1 MSVKVI
7 FECENSSQILD
18 EMAVFVG
25 AMLASNGYDVKAK
38 PLDDHTKD
46 IDDELAKRAG
56 AWWTPGGGEP
66 ITMAQVEAQQHAE
79 PVSPVAEAFT
89 QPPTAP
95 AEQPAVQSAAL
106 PTTSAPQF
114 TREELMTAAAPLMD
128 AGKLEE
134 LSALTKQLGVESLTD
149 LPESKFNDFA
159 TGIRNL
165 GARI

>member
-18 EMAVFVG
+18 EMAMFVG
-25 AMLASNGYDVKAK
+25 AMLESNGFDIKAK
-38 PLDDHTKD
+38 PLDDHVKE
-46 IDDELAKRAG
+46 IDAAVS
-56 AWWTPGGGEP
+56 AQVQNWTPGGGSVDDAIPASP
-66 ITMAQVEAQQHAE
+66 IEET
-79 PVSPVAEAFT
+79 FT
-89 QPPTAP
+89 QPPIT
-95 AEQPAVQSAAL
+95 EPAVKETGL
-106 PTTSAPQF
+106 PTANAPQF